1 MGEYNS
7 NRIHG
12 FQGRRTMKKIVM
24 VMMVVLC
31 FVVLL
36 ASSSNATL
44 VEVSV
49 ETDKDVYELGED
61 ILIDVTAYN
70 PGSGDETLTFTDS
83 IHASYEIDSV
93 YNWADGIVSQ
103 PYGSILVLQPGTSET
118 WTFTH
123 TFQHYALEAGPH
135 SIIGQVG
142 ALELI
147 GGGSEAASITVI
159 PEPASILSFGSV
171 FIVLKKS
178 TSLKRKGF

>member
-1 MGEYNS
+1 MQANK
-7 NRIHG
+7 
-12 FQGRRTMKKIVM
+12 FLLLV
-24 VMMVVLC
+24 

-49 ETDKDVYELGED
+49 ETDKDVYELGEE

-147 GGGSEAASITVI
+147 GQYSDPVQFTVV
-159 PEPASILSFGSV
+159 PEPLTLAFMVLGSV
-171 FIVLKKS
+171 FIRQK
-178 TSLKRKGF
+178 